1 MITNMTPAAA
11 PTNVINSEQKQL
23 VFFGVGSASQTSQTF
38 TVDQQPFYLSA
49 YNLGSTDVITV
60 QQVFGQGSGTE
71 VASFAPV
78 NGTVTLNQNR
88 TKVRIDHPG
97 RYQLLHTGSSALG
110 TFTVA
115 GGAAVMTSD
124 PLGDLAEAL
133 YQIFTT
139 LGGNITVAA
148 PITLTGA
155 GTTASPYVIGF
166 QANTVIGS
174 SNITVTGAGTT
185 ASPYV
190 VSVNASAPAGSAPP
204 NFVEVEGIS
213 PITVSGNGTS
223 ATPYLVGF
231 SGGGGG
237 LVTGTEPIEVTGSGP
252 YAISTPDI
260 GVNHSSP
267 FNINIGAGSDAS
279 GSTNGIAIGGSSTAS
294 ASGGIAIGESSNV
307 TSIGVNPIAIGVDA
321 SCAGAE
327 SIAIGSSASA
337 PQPESIAIG
346 NNAGSGETHSDT
358 IIIAS
363 KGSATNATQDHQ
375 IVLGTSTQTQLVT
388 AGSIIQ
394 AGAISASDERLKE
407 NIEAEFNALEALDKL
422 SPVTFMWD
430 REAVITAKVPM
441 NEDEYGKLQHGFI
454 AQEVE
459 DYFPELI
466 EVIDRGAGPYKFVRY
481 DRLISVLVAA
491 VQELSLEVKFLKEKQ

>member
-78 NGTVTLNQNR
+78 NGAVTLNQNR

-155 GTTASPYVIGF
+155 GTTASPYIIGF
-166 QANTVIGS
+166 QTGTVIGS
-174 SNITVTGAGTT
+174 SSVTVTGAGTT
-185 ASPYV
+185 VSPYI
-190 VSVNASAPAGSAPP
+190 VSANTSAGSSPP
-204 NFVEVEGIS
+204 NFVEVHTIVPVAVAGDGS
-213 PITVSGNGTS
+213 AGN
-223 ATPYLVGF
+223 PY
-231 SGGGGG
+231 
-237 LVTGTEPIEVTGSGP
+237 I
-252 YAISTPDI
+252 ISTPAIQVDA
-260 GVNHSSP
+260 VNP
-267 FNINIGAGSDAS
+267 ATVTAS
-279 GSTNGIAIGGSSTAS
+279 GNGIAIGDS
-294 ASGGIAIGESSNV
+294 AA
-307 TSIGVNPIAIGVDA
+307 
-321 SCAGAE
+321 AGADTVALGLDAGKANGTPLANSVFIGKQAGASVSAVPGVCIGPTSNTFFAN
-327 SIAIGSSASA
+327 SIVITSNLGLAINTQAN
-337 PQPESIAIG
+337 Q
-346 NNAGSGETHSDT
+346 
-358 IIIAS
+358 IIL
-363 KGSATNATQDHQ
+363 GSAD
-375 IVLGTSTQTQLVT
+375 STQLVT

>member
-1 MITNMTPAAA
+1 MITNITPSAA

-23 VFFGVGSASQTSQTF
+23 AFFGVGSASQTSQTF

-78 NGTVTLNQNR
+78 NGAVTLNQNR

-124 PLGDLAEAL
+124 PFGDLAEAL

-166 QANTVIGS
+166 QTGTVIGS
-174 SNITVTGAGTT
+174 SNITVTGAGT
-185 ASPYV
+185 AVSPYV

-204 NFVEVEGIS
+204 NFVEVHTTVPVAVAGDGSAGNPYIIS
-213 PITVSGNGTS
+213 TPAIQVDAVNPATVTVSGNG
-223 ATPYLVGF
+223 
-231 SGGGGG
+231 
-237 LVTGTEPIEVTGSGP
+237 
-252 YAISTPDI
+252 
-260 GVNHSSP
+260 
-267 FNINIGAGSDAS
+267 
-279 GSTNGIAIGGSSTAS
+279 IAIGDS
-294 ASGGIAIGESSNV
+294 AA
-307 TSIGVNPIAIGVDA
+307 
-321 SCAGAE
+321 AGADTVALGLDAGKANGTPLANSVFIGKQAGASVSAVPGVCIGPTSNTFFTN
-327 SIAIGSSASA
+327 SIVITSNFGLAINTQAN
-337 PQPESIAIG
+337 Q
-346 NNAGSGETHSDT
+346 
-358 IIIAS
+358 IIL
-363 KGSATNATQDHQ
+363 GSAD
-375 IVLGTSTQTQLVT
+375 STQLVT

-422 SPVTFMWD
+422 SPITFMWD

-491 VQELSLEVKFLKEKQ
+491 VQELSLEVKSLKEKQ